1 MLKFS
6 NLSGTSVAKDYKPIE
21 VSKEHLEIEV
31 LRSAILGL
39 LDQTLSIRN
48 YGTGYKHDQL
58 ISHKIDGK
66 EMFVEALLDIL
77 SQKENNKAISYLE
90 DLKETNKD
98 WKSID
103 DKINEVINE
112 NVKLQF
118 LSDNNIYLEKVKDF
132 LDKYALS
139 EDFEDFLEQQV
150 LKVDDYEG
158 AIKRSEVATHMLE
171 SEKYTSKYPKG
182 RIRSIANKFAYRAK
196 QITETKTGLK

>member
-6 NLSGTSVAKDYKPIE
+6 NISGVSVSKEQIVE
-21 VSKEHLEIEV
+21 VSKEQLELEA
-31 LRSAILGL
+31 LRATILGL

-48 YGTGYKHDQL
+48 YGTGYKHEQL
-58 ISHKIDGK
+58 TSHTIDGK
-66 EMFVEALLDIL
+66 EMFVEALLDVL
-77 SQKENNKAISYLE
+77 AQKENNKAISYLE
-90 DLKETNKD
+90 ALKETNKD

-103 DKINEVINE
+103 DKITEVLNE

-150 LKVDDYEG
+150 LKVEDYEG
-158 AIKRSEVATHMLE
+158 AIKRAEVANHMLE

-182 RIRSIANKFAYRAK
+182 RIRSMANKFAYRAK
-196 QITETKTGLK
+196 QIAESK